1 MHPYQQ
7 LIDELSMMVNDDR
20 LLEEDQ
26 VERLCSQYRKAVN
39 DVNRRLLDCENLFQ
53 RGFKAEVVQESE
65 RSPNLIETVGMLDF
79 PDLDLLRELVSTFQ
93 LDPLPAMRHDIAASI
108 NECYSGNQ
116 LVDRIL
122 RQFRLYSLGLAPL
135 KDRLDLLRQLNTLDD
150 SNVGWADDVL
160 VFERARISQIQKEI
174 QLATSARDGRKLQK
188 IYEELRSS
196 EWTEKPPSTIAKSIK
211 STIKQYTDERLSKE
225 ATAVFIEFDAAYRE
239 RDHDQCNIL
248 LPQIEMYLT
257 EHPGSLDPE
266 QISTVEDVQGWLN
279 QLAQSEADEWNYRHL
294 LEQLERELDQGAK
307 IQQIERTFHTIYRLD
322 KPIPDRI
329 VRRVNEAKRIVQTTG
344 KRKFVLI
351 VGAVLVTLIAVS
363 ITAGLIYRGKT
374 RDRRVAEY
382 NIKLNDMITGMRLD
396 EADRFLEE
404 LSNTDPGLKNRPE
417 LLKLQREL
425 VEAQDL
431 ELKRLNSFDESKEQV
446 KALLANAES
455 SFEELNKVEIMI
467 QAAEKIARL
476 PEEKE
481 SVNRFMTQVITARR
495 DLQKEVDEN
504 FGAKLE
510 PLRKQFESESKTI
523 KEMRNLVDSLTDL
536 KKESKRVRSEQLVA
550 IDPMI
555 TKLNQ
560 DIIDKEK
567 MEVEKR
573 DLDNLAREFKDTKS
587 FIDALKVYSTLHPES
602 ANAALL
608 KPIIDTEA
616 PVWYRLE
623 EFSGVQKEL
632 TAIQKSQLSSKDALR
647 LLGQWKKYKT
657 GLEFHPALKKDPMAI
672 EILGGYSK
680 RDLDMDDSLT
690 AKIQGDEIL
699 GHPLIQKARY
709 LCDLDGRA
717 YYLATAPTQNAA
729 GTVWNFRK
737 YLDPDM
743 KRTVVASLRAN
754 DLNFEKSFP
763 PVWSNG
769 LKSVSDPIMN
779 SLVKV
784 KGDSWDETLG
794 RLILDIQAEKRIDDV
809 QKYRT
814 MRLLIETAAQGSPI
828 LKDVFETHLK
838 VLTQSGVDPDFNWV
852 NPDDNANKAAKAA
865 LRPIFDRLPNSVEAR
880 KNLKQRLDNQPK
892 LSSGVIYECVGVARK
907 GEEGKWETLRS
918 TKRIENDGDLFVL
931 KTGSDS
937 GFKRVGTKSGEKLEL
952 SKSSPDL
959 SDFRALWIM
968 IPEAN

>member
-53 RGFKAEVVQESE
+53 RGFKAEVVQEAE

-307 IQQIERTFHTIYRLD
+307 IEQIERTFHTIYRLD

-536 KKESKRVRSEQLVA
+536 KKESKRVRAEQLSA

-647 LLGQWKKYKT
+647 LLGQWRKYKT
-657 GLEFHPALKKDPMAI
+657 ALEFHPALKKDPRRSRFWVVIRSGIWIWM
-672 EILGGYSK
+672 IL
-680 RDLDMDDSLT
+680 
-690 AKIQGDEIL
+690 
-699 GHPLIQKARY
+699 
-709 LCDLDGRA
+709 
-717 YYLATAPTQNAA
+717 
-729 GTVWNFRK
+729 
-737 YLDPDM
+737 
-743 KRTVVASLRAN
+743 
-754 DLNFEKSFP
+754 
-763 PVWSNG
+763 
-769 LKSVSDPIMN
+769 
-779 SLVKV
+779 
-784 KGDSWDETLG
+784 
-794 RLILDIQAEKRIDDV
+794 
-809 QKYRT
+809 
-814 MRLLIETAAQGSPI
+814 
-828 LKDVFETHLK
+828 
-838 VLTQSGVDPDFNWV
+838 
-852 NPDDNANKAAKAA
+852 
-865 LRPIFDRLPNSVEAR
+865 
-880 KNLKQRLDNQPK
+880 
-892 LSSGVIYECVGVARK
+892 
-907 GEEGKWETLRS
+907 
-918 TKRIENDGDLFVL
+918 
-931 KTGSDS
+931 
-937 GFKRVGTKSGEKLEL
+937 
-952 SKSSPDL
+952 
-959 SDFRALWIM
+959 
-968 IPEAN
+968 

>member
-53 RGFKAEVVQESE
+53 RGFKAEVVQEAE

-307 IQQIERTFHTIYRLD
+307 IEQIERTFHTIYRLD

-351 VGAVLVTLIAVS
+351 VGAV
-363 ITAGLIYRGKT
+363 
-374 RDRRVAEY
+374 
-382 NIKLNDMITGMRLD
+382 
-396 EADRFLEE
+396 
-404 LSNTDPGLKNRPE
+404 
-417 LLKLQREL
+417 
-425 VEAQDL
+425 
-431 ELKRLNSFDESKEQV
+431 
-446 KALLANAES
+446 
-455 SFEELNKVEIMI
+455 
-467 QAAEKIARL
+467 
-476 PEEKE
+476 
-481 SVNRFMTQVITARR
+481 
-495 DLQKEVDEN
+495 
-504 FGAKLE
+504 
-510 PLRKQFESESKTI
+510 
-523 KEMRNLVDSLTDL
+523 
-536 KKESKRVRSEQLVA
+536 
-550 IDPMI
+550 
-555 TKLNQ
+555 
-560 DIIDKEK
+560 
-567 MEVEKR
+567 
-573 DLDNLAREFKDTKS
+573 
-587 FIDALKVYSTLHPES
+587 
-602 ANAALL
+602 
-608 KPIIDTEA
+608 
-616 PVWYRLE
+616 
-623 EFSGVQKEL
+623 
-632 TAIQKSQLSSKDALR
+632 
-647 LLGQWKKYKT
+647 
-657 GLEFHPALKKDPMAI
+657 
-672 EILGGYSK
+672 
-680 RDLDMDDSLT
+680 
-690 AKIQGDEIL
+690 
-699 GHPLIQKARY
+699 
-709 LCDLDGRA
+709 
-717 YYLATAPTQNAA
+717 
-729 GTVWNFRK
+729 
-737 YLDPDM
+737 
-743 KRTVVASLRAN
+743 
-754 DLNFEKSFP
+754 
-763 PVWSNG
+763 
-769 LKSVSDPIMN
+769 
-779 SLVKV
+779 
-784 KGDSWDETLG
+784 
-794 RLILDIQAEKRIDDV
+794 
-809 QKYRT
+809 
-814 MRLLIETAAQGSPI
+814 
-828 LKDVFETHLK
+828 
-838 VLTQSGVDPDFNWV
+838 
-852 NPDDNANKAAKAA
+852 
-865 LRPIFDRLPNSVEAR
+865 
-880 KNLKQRLDNQPK
+880 
-892 LSSGVIYECVGVARK
+892 
-907 GEEGKWETLRS
+907 
-918 TKRIENDGDLFVL
+918 
-931 KTGSDS
+931 
-937 GFKRVGTKSGEKLEL
+937 
-952 SKSSPDL
+952 
-959 SDFRALWIM
+959 
-968 IPEAN
+968 